1 MSLLCEFYSIS
12 QKSVHCMK
20 TFKENHFGT
29 QYYAMTVKSTYQGVG
44 FVDGRELKV
53 QTFSYPSVT

>member
-1 MSLLCEFYSIS
+1 
-12 QKSVHCMK
+12 MK